1 MRRRIIAGLG
11 GILCLM
17 VLSADFSLATTWK
30 EEFDRLCG
38 QTVVATSLSS
48 EQLRA
53 LVADSDALLAR
64 LDGVNDPGKKV
75 YVLRLQKCRSFF
87 AYMLGLK
94 EQGGSDAHR
103 P

>member
-1 MRRRIIAGLG
+1 MRRRATRGLG
-11 GILCLM
+11 VILCLM
-17 VLSADFSLATTWK
+17 VLSADFSLAATWK

-38 QTVVATSLSS
+38 QTVVATSLSP

-64 LDGVNDPGKKV
+64 LDGVNDPAKKV
-75 YVLRLQKCRSFF
+75 YILRLQKCRSFF

-94 EQGGSDAHR
+94 AQGGGDEHR